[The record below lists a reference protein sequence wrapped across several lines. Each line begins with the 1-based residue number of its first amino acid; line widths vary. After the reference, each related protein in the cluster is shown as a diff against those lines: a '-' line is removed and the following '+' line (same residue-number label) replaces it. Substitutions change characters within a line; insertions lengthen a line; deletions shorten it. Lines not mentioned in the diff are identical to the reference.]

1 MVSYFDEAAYESS
14 LIELFENLD
23 YRHVYAPDVER
34 KLTNSPPARGVC

>member
-23 YRHVYAPDVER
+23 CRYVPAPDVER
-34 KLTNSPPARGVC
+34 K